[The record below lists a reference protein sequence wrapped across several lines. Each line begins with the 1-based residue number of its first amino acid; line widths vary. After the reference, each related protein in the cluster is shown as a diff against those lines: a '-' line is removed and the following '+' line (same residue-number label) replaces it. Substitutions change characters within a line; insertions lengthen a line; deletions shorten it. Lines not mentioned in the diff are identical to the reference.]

1 MDAQAM
7 AKDDPPGRPVVS
19 LRLPAQE
26 ASHRRPAPDTR
37 QVSAAASDA
46 DLVRAACHDP
56 AVFGLLYERY
66 FEVVFGYCQRR
77 LNEPAAA
84 EDACAAIFSRAF
96 ASLAT
101 CRHPDRFRSWLFTI
115 AHHEITDRY
124 RARESLADLDHV
136 AHLLRDPAR
145 SPEDSAIAAEE
156 GRALHEAMQSL
167 PDDQR
172 HVIEL
177 RLAGLTGP
185 EIAAVVGRR
194 HGAIRAL
201 QHRAFARL
209 RTLLADLAP
218 PGPAAPT
225 APPEGTTPDRGER
238 R

>member
-1 MDAQAM
+1 MGARAM
-7 AKDDPPGRPVVS
+7 AKDDPPGRPVVP
-19 LRLPAQE
+19 LTLPVRTAGRARAIPE
-26 ASHRRPAPDTR
+26 SRPTLAEP
-37 QVSAAASDA
+37 ADA
-46 DLVRAACHDP
+46 DLVRTAIHEP
-56 AVFGLLYERY
+56 AVFGQLYERY
-66 FEVVFGYCQRR
+66 FAVVYGYCLRR
-77 LNEPAAA
+77 LDDRTVA

-96 ASLAT
+96 ASLAN

-115 AHHEITDRY
+115 AHHEVTDRY
-124 RARESLADLDHV
+124 RAREPMADIEAV
-136 AHLLRDPAR
+136 AHTLRDPGR

-156 GRALHEAMQSL
+156 RLALHAALAAL

-185 EIAAVVGRR
+185 EIAAVIGRR

-209 RTLLADLAP
+209 RTLLSD
-218 PGPAAPT
+218 
-225 APPEGTTPDRGER
+225 PDETSGRGDR